1 MSDVSVVAAGSSWL
15 KTIAPGT
22 PTPLRSRSSS
32 VMLFSRKET
41 SGMSQKLVIM
51 ACSSTTLARLSAA
64 SPVMSLKL
72 TLHIS
77 RAHTNNAKAHSKEMG
92 RRYQAATGKVF
103 AFLSAG
109 ADKKANTLVWFEY

>member
-1 MSDVSVVAAGSSWL
+1 MSDVSTVAAGSSFL
-15 KTIAPGT
+15 KTIDPGT
-22 PTPLRSRSSS
+22 PRLLPDRSSS

-64 SPVMSLKL
+64 SPVMSFSQ

-77 RAHTNNAKAHSKEMG
+77 RAHTNNAKIHSKEMG
-92 RRYQAATGKVF
+92 RRHQGCHRKNVR
-103 AFLSAG
+103 L
-109 ADKKANTLVWFEY
+109 LVSGR